1 MIFLAKLPKIKKYL
15 KFTNVFSLIETIFD
29 KVIATKSAR
38 QTCTSM
44 NKLQVI
50 HRFDAPDDKFDAIWN
65 FSKTVISD
73 FAKEWVAY
81 HCIKLI
87 NSITTCIK
95 MSNCILFGSNLS
107 KWIQRQRYFLKSSG
121 EIRQS
126 NELAPQQSHVVQVH
140 GLKEIFVKMFFS
152 PNSTFFF
159 QILVSL
165 LLVLPYVKATFFRD
179 LFGAMRCGCSCKYV
193 KVRCQLILPKKLLS
207 FPFFNGKISLSNK
220 NEK

>member
-1 MIFLAKLPKIKKYL
+1 
-15 KFTNVFSLIETIFD
+15 
-29 KVIATKSAR
+29 
-38 QTCTSM
+38 M
-44 NKLQVI
+44 N
-50 HRFDAPDDKFDAIWN
+50 
-65 FSKTVISD
+65 SKTKIFS
-73 FAKEWVAY
+73 
-81 HCIKLI
+81 
-87 NSITTCIK
+87 
-95 MSNCILFGSNLS
+95 
-107 KWIQRQRYFLKSSG
+107 QSSG

-126 NELAPQQSHVVQVH
+126 TELAPQQSHVVQVH

-152 PNSTFFF
+152 PNSTYFF